1 MTTNTVDTTTTA
13 LPATAA
19 ERTLAGI
26 WSGLLSRPEI
36 GREDNFFA
44 VGGHS
49 MLVVRLVNQMRQA
62 FATDIPLNLVF
73 ENPTLAGAAA
83 EIEKILVE
91 EINAMSDDEVCQ

>member
-1 MTTNTVDTTTTA
+1 MTTNTVDTTTA
-13 LPATAA
+13 SPDTAA

-26 WSGLLSRPEI
+26 WSSLLNRSEI

-44 VGGHS
+44 IGGHS

-62 FATDIPLNLVF
+62 FAADIPLNLVF

-83 EIEKILVE
+83 EVEKIVLA
-91 EINAMSDDEVCQ
+91 EIDAMSDDEASR